1 MFPRKIK
8 LAQSFFSKK
17 NYYYYIYM
25 MNKIRTKEEEEFRK
39 KRKERT
45 IKSLSRAAK
54 VKHRRRGEQSA
65 KKASL
70 YTSSHLSNRREEWRD
85 KRNCRGEQKKEIVI
99 VQILYTPIETVIIRT
114 ILFIIRFP
122 ILLSPSLP
130 PSPLVPRFGKLS
142 TSNERIYR
150 FSRSILVYL
159 FYVSRVVTRR
169 PPPLC
174 EISG

>member
-1 MFPRKIK
+1 
-8 LAQSFFSKK
+8 
-17 NYYYYIYM
+17 

-54 VKHRRRGEQSA
+54 VKHRRRRWNKVRKKRPYIRQAIYQIGERNEGTKETVVGS
-65 KKASL
+65 KKKKL
-70 YTSSHLSNRREEWRD
+70 SSSRFFIHLS
-85 KRNCRGEQKKEIVI
+85 KRSLFVS
-99 VQILYTPIETVIIRT
+99 

>member
-1 MFPRKIK
+1 
-8 LAQSFFSKK
+8 
-17 NYYYYIYM
+17 

-54 VKHRRRGEQSA
+54 VKHRRRRWNKVRKKRPYIRQAIYQIGERNEGTKETVVGS
-65 KKASL
+65 KKKKL
-70 YTSSHLSNRREEWRD
+70 SSSRFFIHLS
-85 KRNCRGEQKKEIVI
+85 KRSLFVS
-99 VQILYTPIETVIIRT
+99 

-142 TSNERIYR
+142 TSNEGIYR

>member
-1 MFPRKIK
+1 
-8 LAQSFFSKK
+8 
-17 NYYYYIYM
+17 

-54 VKHRRRGEQSA
+54 VKHRRRRWNKVRKKRPYIRQAIYQIGERNEGTKETVVGS
-65 KKASL
+65 KKKKL
-70 YTSSHLSNRREEWRD
+70 SSSRFFIHLS
-85 KRNCRGEQKKEIVI
+85 
-99 VQILYTPIETVIIRT
+99 VIIRT

-142 TSNERIYR
+142 TSNEGIYR